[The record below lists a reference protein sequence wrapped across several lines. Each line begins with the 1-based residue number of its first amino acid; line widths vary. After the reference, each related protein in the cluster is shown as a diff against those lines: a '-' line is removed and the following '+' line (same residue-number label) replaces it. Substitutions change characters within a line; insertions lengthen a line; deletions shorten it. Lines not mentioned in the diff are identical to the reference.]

1 VQKKKRK
8 LNLKMKMAFVENNQS
23 ILDII
28 KLNITTKN
36 TEQLIATIR
45 DIACQTWIIFCREI
59 SKLKILDHI
68 HG

>member
-1 VQKKKRK
+1 
-8 LNLKMKMAFVENNQS
+8 MAFVENNQN

-36 TEQLIATIR
+36 TEQLIATVR

-59 SKLKILDHI
+59 SNLKILDHI